1 METVNKNTSWID
13 AKSITIVVL
22 IILLL
27 LLNKCKNE
35 LKVEPV
41 TKVTHKETRTDTVII
56 IKRDTITRYV
66 KLKVP
71 TPVISIAPDGDTL
84 QTYVQEYSDSI
95 LDATITAT
103 LKCKLDSWQFK
114 YKPKIPTIIT
124 NTVTTTNTI
133 TQTKEVNIPK
143 NMLFINIVG
152 VGNANTIDGGLGI
165 SFYHKKGYIYQ
176 LNYLPVTKTVV
187 GGISFQLNR

>member
-1 METVNKNTSWID
+1 METINKNTSWID
-13 AKSITIVVL
+13 TKSITIIVL
-22 IILLL
+22 VILLF
-27 LLNKCKNE
+27 LLNKCKETINIDSA
-35 LKVEPV
+35 
-41 TKVTHKETRTDTVII
+41 TKTVIETRTDTVTI
-56 IKRDTITRYV
+56 IKRDTVTRYV

-124 NTVTTTNTI
+124 NTVTVTNTI

>member
-1 METVNKNTSWID
+1 V
-13 AKSITIVVL
+13 A
-22 IILLL
+22 LLF
-27 LLNKCKNE
+27 LLNKCKETINID
-35 LKVEPV
+35 PV
-41 TKVTHKETRTDTVII
+41 TKTVIETRTDTVTI

-152 VGNANTIDGGLGI
+152 VGNANSADGGLGI

>member
-1 METVNKNTSWID
+1 METINKNTSWID
-13 AKSITIVVL
+13 AKSITIIVL
-22 IILLL
+22 VILLF
-27 LLNKCKNE
+27 LLNKCKETINID
-35 LKVEPV
+35 PA
-41 TKVTHKETRTDTVII
+41 TKTVIETRTDTVTI
-56 IKRDTITRYV
+56 IKRDTVTRYV

-71 TPVISIAPDGDTL
+71 VPTISYTPDGDTL

-152 VGNANTIDGGLGI
+152 VGNVNTIDGGLGI

-176 LNYLPVTKTVV
+176 LNYLPMTKTVV

>member
-1 METVNKNTSWID
+1 MKKHNTWIGIE
-13 AKSITIVVL
+13 AV
-22 IILLL
+22 IIGLLL
-27 LLNKCKNE
+27 LVLLFLKQCE
-35 LKVEPV
+35 SKVEVTNPV
-41 TKVTHKETRTDTVII
+41 SRVVYTKIDTVTI
-56 IKRDTITRYV
+56 IKRDTVTRYV
-66 KLKVP
+66 TLKVP
-71 TPVISIAPDGDTL
+71 TPIPHVTPDGDTL
-84 QTYVQEYSDSI
+84 QTYTQEYSDSI

-124 NTVTTTNTI
+124 NTVTVTNTI
-133 TQTKEVNIPK
+133 TNVKEVNVPK

-152 VGNANTIDGGLGI
+152 IGNANTIDGGLGI

-176 LNYLPVTKTVV
+176 LNYLPITKTVV